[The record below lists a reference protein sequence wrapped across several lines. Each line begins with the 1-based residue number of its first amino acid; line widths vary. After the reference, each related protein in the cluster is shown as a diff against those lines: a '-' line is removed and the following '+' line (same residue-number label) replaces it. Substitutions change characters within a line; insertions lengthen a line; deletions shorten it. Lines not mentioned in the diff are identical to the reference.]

1 MNNFSR
7 IPFPL
12 VVLFLFGVILLIPGQ
27 VLATFSI
34 VAVDT
39 LTGAVGGA
47 GASCI
52 DGSVMINDCIEGIG
66 ASHTQAYYLVQN
78 KNNLHNLMAVG
89 IAPDSIIHWL
99 ENNDYEATPEYRQ
112 YGVVTLANHG
122 ASAAYTGSA
131 TTPWTGHIT
140 GPGYSIQGNILILDG
155 FVLDSIHAA
164 FLRTDGP
171 LEDKLMAAL
180 QGANV
185 PGADT
190 RCYGCNKPAISAF
203 IKVVHIGD
211 GGTPYLYLNVN
222 NTVCAKNP
230 LDSLQK
236 LYDHWKLLAN
246 ADPGVSTVAA
256 APLRAPASS
265 GAHSININIAPLNI
279 NGQYP
284 RGGATVSLSHTGT
297 GILAP
302 VTDNGDGTFSS
313 TLTTPADPER
323 DTITATATAGG
334 ETTPLNQTPIVAFY
348 RCGDANGNGAINI
361 IDVSF
366 LINAIY
372 RQGTQPDPIW
382 LGDPNGNGA
391 SNIIDVSYLINFLYR
406 SGPAPVCPQT
416 ISSAP

>member
-1 MNNFSR
+1 MTNISRFSFLSVL
-7 IPFPL
+7 ITLLGLALL
-12 VVLFLFGVILLIPGQ
+12 VPGQ
-27 VLATFSI
+27 VWATFSI

-78 KNNLHNLMAVG
+78 KNNLHNLMAAG

-99 ENNDYEATPEYRQ
+99 ENNDYEGSPEYRQ

-122 ASAAYTGSA
+122 ASAAFTGSA
-131 TTPWTGHIT
+131 TTPWTGDIT
-140 GPGYSIQGNILILDG
+140 GPAYSIQGNILILDG
-155 FVLDSIHAA
+155 FVLDSIQAA

-180 QGANV
+180 QGANI

-203 IKVVHIGD
+203 IRVIHPGD
-211 GGTPYLYLNVN
+211 GVTPYLYLNVN
-222 NTVCAKNP
+222 STVCAKNP
-230 LDSLQK
+230 IDSLQT

-246 ADPGVSTVAA
+246 ADPGVSTVTA
-256 APLRAPASS
+256 APLKVPASE
-265 GAHSININIAPLNI
+265 GAFTVDIVVTPLNI
-279 NGQYP
+279 DGQSP
-284 RGGATVSLSHTGT
+284 RGGAAVSLSHTGN
-297 GILAP
+297 GVLAP

-313 TLTTPADPER
+313 TLTSPANPER
-323 DTITATATAGG
+323 DTIRAEATAGG
-334 ETTPLNQTPIVAFY
+334 VITPISQTPIVAFY

-366 LINAIY
+366 LISYMY
-372 RQGTQPDPIW
+372 RNGPAPDPLW
-382 LGDPNGNGA
+382 LGDATANGA
-391 SNIIDVSYLINFLYR
+391 INIHDVSYLISFMYR
-406 SGPAPVCPQT
+406 NGPSPVCPQT
-416 ISSAP
+416 INLTP